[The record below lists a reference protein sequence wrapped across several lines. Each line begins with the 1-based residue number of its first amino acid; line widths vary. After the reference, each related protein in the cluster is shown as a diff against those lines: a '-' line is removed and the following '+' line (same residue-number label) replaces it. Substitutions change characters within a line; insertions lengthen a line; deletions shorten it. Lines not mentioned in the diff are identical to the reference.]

1 MFENFVLAVRNHD
14 LSLIVEEWTQRCQLY
29 FILPLFHFSAQLK
42 MSNMKSRHLIYRG
55 NNLKVCNQ
63 NFAALFCN
71 GLHLGFNR
79 VDLIVMAC
87 IGSSVNLKSSGEV
100 ISRLSY
106 TILICMILGGEEGG
120 GGELICR

>member
-106 TILICMILGGEEGG
+106 TYMYDIGGRGG
-120 GGELICR
+120 WRGELICR